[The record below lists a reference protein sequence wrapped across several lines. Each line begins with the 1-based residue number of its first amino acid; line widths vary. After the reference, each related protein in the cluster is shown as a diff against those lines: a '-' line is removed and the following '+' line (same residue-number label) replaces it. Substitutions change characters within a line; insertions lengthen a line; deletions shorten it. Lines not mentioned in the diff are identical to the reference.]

1 VDRGIRPARCHGAL
15 SCQYNR
21 VHATLLKFRGAV
33 SRSYH
38 PGLTIQRCV
47 PTLEALSSR
56 ARKRVTRTIQGW
68 EGCTRSRCAYRSASR
83 VARGVLYDRKC
94 QIFSDGNFEAGLDG
108 SLAGGGGV
116 CGDIL
121 SIAFSLCVLL
131 NKRSYDTVK
140 PNSHAVARYSLS
152 LQQHAVQERTA
163 KQADGFCSASIHH
176 VRHANL
182 DASTPSNGAS
192 TNVPRCICAL
202 IASRLIHTCCWYSE
216 IPAPR
221 SQVLRILK
229 LYLKSPPHRS
239 SRA

>member
-1 VDRGIRPARCHGAL
+1 VESAPTAAMEL
-15 SCQYNR
+15 Y
-21 VHATLLKFRGAV
+21 HANTIEFMTLFSNFAAQCLDHIT
-33 SRSYH
+33 SE
-38 PGLTIQRCV
+38 LTIQCRV

-83 VARGVLYDRKC
+83 VARGFCTTGNVR
-94 QIFSDGNFEAGLDG
+94 FSATGISRLVWMAL
-108 SLAGGGGV
+108 SLAGV
-116 CGDIL
+116 ECGDIL

-140 PNSHAVARYSLS
+140 PNSHAVARCSLS
-152 LQQHAVQERTA
+152 LQQHAVQERTT

-176 VRHANL
+176 VRHANR

-192 TNVPRCICAL
+192 TNVPRCIGAL